1 MNGEKPMF
9 DNLRA
14 LLEALAAPAILASI
28 GGIARAMRFGVS
40 SWRQF
45 VGSVCISAFA
55 GILVN
60 LFITDLNLSPSFQ
73 AALVAASGYS
83 GGCILDAL
91 QNRIVFAIQHYG
103 VKENPVNPVNPEH
116 ESD

>member
-1 MNGEKPMF
+1 MNGEKTML
-9 DNLRA
+9 DNPRA

-60 LFITDLNLSPSFQ
+60 LFIMDLNLSPSFQ

-91 QNRIVFAIQHYG
+91 QNRIVLAIQHYG
-103 VKENPVNPVNPEH
+103 IKGQVPVNFDHDN